1 MQQDQNHTSPASAAP
16 QITRRGDYQPSA
28 YLVDALQLQFEL
40 GREETIVA
48 SDFVVYPNP
57 GHAGQLPPLRL
68 DGEHLRLISVKVN
81 EQLLPPDQYRQTAD
95 ALELEALSEPARI
108 QIEVAIRPEDNTAL
122 EGLYVSG
129 DFLLTQCEAEG
140 FRRICYFLDRPD
152 IMCRYRVSM
161 LADKETFPVLLSN
174 GNQVA
179 AEQLDDGRHR
189 AVWDDPFPKPSY
201 LFALVAGD
209 LACVEND
216 YRTADGRQVA
226 LKFYVEHGSESQC
239 DHAMASLHRAMRWDE
254 QRFGLNYDLD
264 VYHVVVTHDFNMGA
278 MENKS
283 LNIFNSR
290 FVLADRD
297 TATDADF
304 NAVEAVI
311 GHEYFHNWTGNRVTC
326 RDWFQLTLKEG
337 LTVFR
342 DQEFSADMQ
351 SRAVKRIQDVRALRE
366 YQFAEDAGPMAHPIR
381 PDAYQ
386 EINNF
391 YTATVYQ
398 KGAEV
403 IRMLHSMLG
412 EPGFQDGVR
421 LYFQRHDGQ
430 AVTCDDFVAAMA
442 DANDIDLQ
450 TFSRWYSTAGTP
462 ELAVAL
468 SYDQQKQSC
477 RLQLRQQLPA
487 AAGEQADMSLQ
498 IPVRLALFDSSGAK
512 LDVQPSGADADSVRF
527 DDNGDLLIMLASEQ
541 LEVHLDQ
548 VSSKP
553 VPSILRGLS
562 APVLLNYDY
571 SRADLACLMQHD
583 DDAVNRYDAAER
595 LQLAVLDDLYQALAN
610 GAQPQVDPLYL
621 NALAPVIDD
630 QHSDPALLAQLLS
643 LVSEDYFSRQYA
655 QMDIDHIHQ
664 ARRLLGQQVAASLG
678 EQILQRM
685 QQLQSGA
692 DWSISATAVATRSL
706 RNTLQSWLMHSGADS
721 AAELVY
727 TAYRNA
733 DNMTD
738 RMAALSQLVWHGSS
752 QSAAAL
758 DDFAD
763 RYSDYPL
770 VMDKWFAVQAMRAGV
785 QVKELRKLLQHP
797 AYSARNPNKVRAVLG
812 SFSAANLTSFHAAD
826 GSGYAFFAEQ
836 LAAQDQ
842 LNPQLAARLATC
854 FSRWRAF
861 DAERQQLMRAELEEL
876 QQRDECSTALGEMLT
891 RLLADSKPA
900 KR

>member
-1 MQQDQNHTSPASAAP
+1 MLKDQHQSPGPA
-16 QITRRGDYQPSA
+16 QITRRSDYSPSA
-28 YLVDALQLQFEL
+28 YLVDELALTFQLD
-40 GREETIVA
+40 GEETIVA
-48 SDFVVYPNP
+48 SDFTVYPNP
-57 GHAGQLPPLRL
+57 QHDGALPPLRL
-68 DGEHLRLISVKVN
+68 DGEHLQLRSVQVN
-81 EQLLPPDQYRQTAD
+81 AQQLTADQYRQSAH
-95 ALELEALSEPARI
+95 ALELAVLNEPARI
-108 QIEVAIRPEDNTAL
+108 QIEVAIRPAENTAL

-152 IMCRYRVSM
+152 IMCRYRVIM
-161 LADKETFPVLLSN
+161 VADQAKLPVLLCN
-174 GNQVA
+174 GNLVA
-179 AEQLDDGRHR
+179 STELADGRHQ
-189 AVWDDPFPKPSY
+189 AVWEDPFPKPSY

-209 LACVEND
+209 LACVASD
-216 YRTADGRQVA
+216 FRTADGRHVA
-226 LKFYVEHGSESQC
+226 LKFYVEHGSEAQC
-239 DHAMASLHRAMRWDE
+239 EHAMNSLKRAMRWDE
-254 QRFGLNYDLD
+254 QRFGLHYDLD

-290 FVLADRD
+290 YVLADRD

-304 NAVEAVI
+304 TAVEAVI

-403 IRMLHSMLG
+403 IRMLHTMLG
-412 EPGFQDGVR
+412 EQGFQQGMR

-442 DANDIDLQ
+442 DANDVDLDA
-450 TFSRWYSTAGTP
+450 FFRWYRTPGTPQLAVEMSFDAQQQRCRLLLRQHLPAGTSAHNKQWLTLP
-462 ELAVAL
+462 VRLAL
-468 SYDQQKQSC
+468 YDSSGNK
-477 RLQLRQQLPA
+477 LAPQLPA
-487 AAGEQADMSLQ
+487 AAGDK
-498 IPVRLALFDSSGAK
+498 VRCT
-512 LDVQPSGADADSVRF
+512 
-527 DDNGDLLIMLASEQ
+527 DDGELLIMLDAQQQE
-541 LEVHLDQ
+541 LLLDQ
-548 VSSKP
+548 VESRP

-562 APVLLNYDY
+562 APVLLNYAY

-595 LQLAVLDDLYQALAN
+595 LQLQVLDDIYQAMRQ
-610 GAQPQVDPLYL
+610 GKQVPVDPLYL
-621 NALAPVIDD
+621 EALSGVVND
-630 QHSDPALLAQLLS
+630 QNSDPALLAQLLS
-643 LVSEDYFSRQYA
+643 LASEAYFSRQYA
-655 QMDIDHIHQ
+655 QMDIDLIHQ
-664 ARRLLGQQVAASLG
+664 ARQKLAQQVASELG
-678 EQILQRM
+678 GQMQQRM
-685 QQLQSGA
+685 QQLHDSG
-692 DWSISATAVATRSL
+692 DWSLSAAAMARRSL
-706 RNTLQSWLMHSGADS
+706 YNALQGWCM
-721 AAELVY
+721 
-727 TAYRNA
+727 RNA
-733 DNMTD
+733 DEALQQNVYQRYQQAANMTD
-738 RMAALSQLVWHGSS
+738 RMAALSQLVWQRS
-752 QSAAAL
+752 QHAQAAL
-758 DDFAD
+758 DDFAA
-763 RYSDYPL
+763 RYHDDPL
-770 VMDKWFAVQAMRAGV
+770 VMDKWFAVQAMV
-785 QVKELRKLLQHP
+785 PELPVAAVESLLQHP

-826 GSGYAFFAEQ
+826 GSGYAFFAAQ

-842 LNPQLAARLATC
+842 LNPQLAARLANC

-861 DAERQQLMRAELEEL
+861 DDQRQALMRSALEKL
-876 QQRDECSTALGEMLT
+876 QQRADCSTALDEMLT
-891 RLLADSKPA
+891 RLLTDTQESA
-900 KR
+900 KD